1 MRIIPE
7 TPALTQRIQ
16 QAGIPERFTYW
27 ERYRRRLLACGAGE
41 QMMRAGDRVDC
52 FSILLSGSIR
62 VYSLGREGKLL
73 TLIVCRPDRD
83 TLLGD
88 VEYLTGDTS
97 PNFVEAV
104 EDSVLLQVPY
114 DREWMEKDIALYHF
128 LSEMLL
134 QKMQMSSENATR
146 MALYSLP
153 QRFAWY
159 LLAASDGRVFTGSY
173 GDAAGYLGC
182 SYRQLMRIAASF
194 YQEGILRREGKTT
207 RILDTERL
215 RQLADGK

>member
-1 MRIIPE
+1 M
-7 TPALTQRIQ
+7 
-16 QAGIPERFTYW
+16 ERFGLPKRFADW
-27 ERYRRRLLACGAGE
+27 EHYRRRLLACEAGE
-41 QMMRAGDRVDC
+41 QVMRAGDRVDG
-52 FSILLSGSIR
+52 FSILLSGCIR

-73 TLIVCRPDRD
+73 TLIVSRAGPDN
-83 TLLGD
+83 LLGD
-88 VEYLTGDTS
+88 VEYLTGAPS

-104 EDSVLLQVPY
+104 EDSVFVQILF
-114 DREWMEKDIALYHF
+114 DRERMEKDIALYHF

-146 MALYSLP
+146 MVMDSLP

-159 LLAASDGRVFTGSY
+159 LLAASDGKVFTGSY

-194 YQEGILRREGKTT
+194 YREGILRREGRTT
-207 RILDTERL
+207 RILDPERL
-215 RQLADGK
+215 RQMADGK